1 MKKNVLLLT
10 SFLMVFFI
18 SCNNEDP
25 SSQSTFSMQQKT
37 VLRKSSIANK
47 QGTSNALIG
56 TLTFSK
62 VLVGVSK
69 IKFEKEFEMDDDENE
84 EEMEYRGAYTFDVLN
99 GTSTPAVLPIEMT
112 PGLYH
117 EIEFDVDN
125 VLSSGNSIE
134 ISGTFND
141 GVSNYEFEFTST
153 MEEEYEIENENGID
167 LNVNEITNFVLF
179 LELEGLFDRIDFSD
193 VVVDEDN
200 VIRINSNSNTDI
212 ASQIENNFE
221 HIMEF
226 EDDEHEDDDD
236 N

>member
-10 SFLMVFFI
+10 SFLMMFFI
-18 SCNNEDP
+18 GCNNEDP
-25 SSQSTFSMQQKT
+25 SSKSTFSMQQKT
-37 VLRKSSIANK
+37 VLRKSSVSNK
-47 QGTSNALIG
+47 QATSNIFVG

-69 IKFEKEFEMDDDENE
+69 IKFEREFEMDDDENE
-84 EEMEYRGAYTFDVLN
+84 DEMEYKGSFAFDVLN

-117 EIEFDVDN
+117 ELEFDIDN
-125 VLSSGNSIE
+125 VLTSGNSIE
-134 ISGTFND
+134 IFGTYND
-141 GVSNYEFEFTST
+141 GVSDYEFEFIST

-167 LNVNEITNFVLF
+167 LNVNETTYFVLF
-179 LELEGLFDRIDFSD
+179 LELEGLFDEIDFSN
-193 VVVDEDN
+193 VVIDEDN
-200 VIRINSNSNTDI
+200 VIRINSSSNAEI

-226 EDDEHEDDDD
+226 DDDEHDEDDD
-236 N
+236 